1 MGRRQPRHRELR
13 RPLPRDPVQPH
24 ETADRRDR
32 GPGRGTHRQSRK
44 DEAGAVCLEAESKG
58 REEGLEPGKIEL
70 AERMLLLV
78 ERSIDDLSDAGRLVT
93 DAVLLCLRR
102 VPDEFPD
109 EDLVLRQRG
118 LRSTLCGRSRG

>member
-1 MGRRQPRHRELR
+1 MRPRI
-13 RPLPRDPVQPH
+13 V
-24 ETADRRDR
+24 
-32 GPGRGTHRQSRK
+32 GTEARAAAPIAKGEARAASLK

-109 EDLVLRQRG
+109 EDLVLRQRR
-118 LRSTLCGRSRG
+118 LRSTSCGQSRG